1 MKYIQ
6 THEGFINKV
15 KTFIK
20 DKIKEQE
27 PNTENNVTGSEEKK
41 SEFKE
46 FVLYSITYLQDDFN
60 VSISIGNNS
69 FEKGQRGE
77 LIFGETK
84 TEVRVKV
91 QKQVRKEDEGGI
103 EETKFIIDDVK
114 DQLLFMVERVIKHY
128 NILDVYFVYKEQMK
142 LMYGDDEELPLPNMR
157 DLTNDGKPHKL
168 NKEDF
173 EKLSFDTITSEVNVI
188 FKLL

>member
-1 MKYIQ
+1 MKYLQ
-6 THEGFINKV
+6 THEGFISKV

-46 FVLYSITYLQDDFN
+46 FVLDSITYLQDDFN

-103 EETKFIIDDVK
+103 EETKFIIDDV
-114 DQLLFMVERVIKHY
+114 I
-128 NILDVYFVYKEQMK
+128 VYYW
-142 LMYGDDEELPLPNMR
+142 
-157 DLTNDGKPHKL
+157 
-168 NKEDF
+168 
-173 EKLSFDTITSEVNVI
+173 
-188 FKLL
+188 